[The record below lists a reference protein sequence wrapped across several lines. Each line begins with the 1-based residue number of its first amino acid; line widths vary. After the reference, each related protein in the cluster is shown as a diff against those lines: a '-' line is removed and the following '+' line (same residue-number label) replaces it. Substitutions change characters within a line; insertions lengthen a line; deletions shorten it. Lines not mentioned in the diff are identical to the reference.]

1 MTRIRVNAVG
11 LATVAFVAWMPE
23 LKFGMPELKFG
34 MPELKFG
41 PTYLSAQGGVVMGQR
56 PGPRIGPRDNQAP
69 QIGTGRL
76 LGRVVGGDTG
86 MPLRRAIVRLSGQD
100 FREGRVASTDEEG
113 RWELKDLP
121 AGRYTLSA
129 SKGGYVQLQF
139 GQRRPFEQGR
149 PIELGDGQT
158 LENVNFNLPRGS
170 VIAGRIV
177 DEFGEPVAE
186 AMVAAMRYR
195 YVSGRRRMVPAGR
208 FAQTD
213 DGGHFRIYGLPPG
226 DYYLSGTLRQGPMIG
241 FDNSDNVG
249 GYAPTYYPGTGSAQ
263 QAERVSVGLG
273 AEMSGVTFSLL
284 PVKTVK
290 VSGTVVDSTGRPMA
304 GAFVMLREDVRT
316 GDGNFMMTMMGG
328 GNRVKDDGS
337 FVVANVAP
345 GDYVVEA
352 RPMMMGP
359 GRRGE
364 DEPEVAFTTLSVAGE
379 DVTGVSLIGT
389 NGTSIRGRVTLQPAA
404 AASGVKPSEIS
415 VSAMAQDADAPMMFL
430 GRESRD
436 GVNDDWSFEV
446 RAVQSPIL
454 LRTFRL
460 PAGYTLKAVL
470 VGGQDVTDRGI
481 AFKPGEAVNGVEV
494 VISASSSSLSGGVTD
509 DDGKAVPDYAVVVYA
524 EDREHWGFMSRHIKL
539 ARPDQQGAYQVKD
552 LPAGRYLAV
561 AVEAVETG
569 EESDPAMLE
578 RLRPLAT
585 AFSIAEG
592 EQRALNLKL
601 VRAY

>member
-1 MTRIRVNAVG
+1 MSRKHVSVVG
-11 LATVAFVAWMPE
+11 AVAFAFAAWMPE
-23 LKFGMPELKFG
+23 LQLG

-41 PTYLSAQGGVVMGQR
+41 PTYVLAQGGTIMGQR

-69 QIGTGRL
+69 QVGTGRL
-76 LGRVVGGDTG
+76 RGRVVGGDSG
-86 MPLRRAIVRLSGQD
+86 LPLRRAIVRLSGQE
-100 FREGRVASTDEEG
+100 FREGRVASTDEDG

-129 SKGGYVQLQF
+129 SKGGYVQLQY

-226 DYYLSGTLRQGPMIG
+226 DYYLSATLRQGPMIG
-241 FDNSDNVG
+241 LENADNVG
-249 GYAPTYYPGTGSAQ
+249 SYAPTYYPGTGSAQ

-284 PVKTVK
+284 PVRTVT
-290 VSGTVVDSTGRPMA
+290 VTGTVVDSTGRPMA
-304 GAFVMLREDVRT
+304 GAFVMLREDVRM
-316 GDGNFMMTMMGG
+316 GEGNFMMMMMGG
-328 GNRVKDDGS
+328 GNRVRDDGS
-337 FVVANVAP
+337 FVVANVTP

-352 RPMMMGP
+352 RQMMMGP

-364 DEPEVAFTTLSVAGE
+364 DEPEVAFTTLSVGSE
-379 DVTGVSLIGT
+379 DVSGVSLIGT
-389 NGTSIRGRVTLQPAA
+389 RGTPIRGRITVQPASA
-404 AASGVKPSEIS
+404 VSGVKPSEVA
-415 VSAMAQDADAPMMFL
+415 VSAVAQDADAPMVFM
-430 GRESRD
+430 GREARD
-436 GVNDDWSFEV
+436 GVDADWSFEV
-446 RAVQSPIL
+446 TAVQGPVL

-460 PAGYTLKAVL
+460 PAGYSLKAVL
-470 VGGQDVTDRGI
+470 VGGQDVTDRGV
-481 AFKPGEAVNGVEV
+481 AFKPGEPVNGVEI
-494 VISASSSSLSGGVTD
+494 VITASSSSLSGGVTG
-509 DDGKAVPDYAVVVYA
+509 DDGKPVPDYAVVVYS

-539 ARPDQQGAYQVKD
+539 ARPDQQGGYQVTD
-552 LPAGRYLAV
+552 LPPGRYLAA
-561 AVEAVETG
+561 AVEALETG
-569 EESDPAMLE
+569 EESDPALLE

-585 AFSIAEG
+585 AFSLAEG

>member
-1 MTRIRVNAVG
+1 MTRIRVFAVG

-23 LKFGMPELKFG
+23 LKVGMPELKAS

-41 PTYLSAQGGVVMGQR
+41 PTYLLAQGGVFVGQR

-76 LGRVVGGDTG
+76 RGRVVGGDTG
-86 MPLRRAIVRLSGQD
+86 MPLRRAIVRLSGQE
-100 FREGRVASTDEEG
+100 FREGRVASTDEQG

-129 SKGGYVQLQF
+129 SKGGYVQLQY

-186 AMVAAMRYR
+186 ASVAALRYR

-208 FAQTD
+208 FSQTD

-226 DYYLSGTLRQGPMIG
+226 DYYLSATLRQGGMMGIESG
-241 FDNSDNVG
+241 DTTNS
-249 GYAPTYYPGTGSAQ
+249 YAPTYYPGTGSPQ
-263 QAERVSVGLG
+263 QADRISVGLG
-273 AEMSGVTFSLL
+273 AEVSGISFSLL
-284 PVKTVK
+284 PVRTVK
-290 VSGTVVDSTGRPMA
+290 VTGTAVDSSGRPMA
-304 GAFVMLREDVRT
+304 GAFVMLREDQRS
-316 GDGNFMMTMMGG
+316 GDGMVTMMFGG
-328 GNRVKDDGS
+328 AGNRVRDDGT
-337 FVVANVAP
+337 FILPNVAP
-345 GDYVVEA
+345 GDYVLEA
-352 RPMMMGP
+352 RQMMMGP
-359 GRRGE
+359 GRRGN
-364 DEPEVAFTTLSVAGE
+364 DDPEAAFTTLSVGGE
-379 DVTGVSLIGT
+379 DVMGVTLMGT
-389 NGTSIRGRVTLQPAA
+389 RGTPIRGQVVVQPAA
-404 AASGVKPSEIS
+404 AAGGLKPGEIS
-415 VSAMAQDADAPMMFL
+415 VNAVPADPDAVLFFG
-430 GRESRD
+430 GREMRD
-436 GVNDDWSFEV
+436 GLDDDWSFDL
-446 RAVQSPIL
+446 RAMQSTVLI
-454 LRTFRL
+454 RTFRL
-460 PAGYTLKAVL
+460 PAGYSLKAVL

-481 AFKPGEAVNGVEV
+481 AFKPGEPVNGVEV
-494 VISASSSSLSGGVTD
+494 VISGTSSSLSGAVSD
-509 DDGKAVPDYAVVVYA
+509 DSGKPVPDYAVVVYA

-561 AVEAVETG
+561 AVEAMETG

-578 RLRPLAT
+578 RLRQLAT

>member
-1 MTRIRVNAVG
+1 MTRIRVIAVG
-11 LATVAFVAWMPE
+11 LAAVGFAAWMPVT
-23 LKFGMPELKFG
+23 
-34 MPELKFG
+34 PELKFG
-41 PTYLSAQGGVVMGQR
+41 PTYLPELKFGPTYLLAQGGVVMGQR

-69 QIGTGRL
+69 QVGTGRL
-76 LGRVVGGDTG
+76 RGRVVGGDTG

-113 RWELKDLP
+113 RWELNDLP

-129 SKGGYVQLQF
+129 SKGGYVQLQY

-158 LENVNFNLPRGS
+158 LENVDFNLPRGS

-226 DYYLSGTLRQGPMIG
+226 DYYLSATLRQGPMIG
-241 FDNSDNVG
+241 LENSDNVG
-249 GYAPTYYPGTGSAQ
+249 SYAPTYYPGTGSAQ

-284 PVKTVK
+284 PVRTVK
-290 VSGTVVDSTGRPMA
+290 VTGTVVDSTGRPMA
-304 GAFVMLREDVRT
+304 GAFVMLREDVRM
-316 GDGNFMMTMMGG
+316 GEGNFMMMMMGG
-328 GNRVKDDGS
+328 GNRVRDDGS
-337 FVVANVAP
+337 FVVANVTP

-352 RPMMMGP
+352 RQMMMGP

-364 DEPEVAFTTLSVAGE
+364 DEPEVAFTTLSVGSE
-379 DVTGVSLIGT
+379 DVSGVSLIGT
-389 NGTSIRGRVTLQPAA
+389 RGTPIRGRITVQPPV
-404 AASGVKPSEIS
+404 SGVKPSEVA
-415 VSAMAQDADAPMMFL
+415 VSAVAQDADAPMVFM
-430 GRESRD
+430 GREARD
-436 GVNDDWSFEV
+436 GVDADWSFEV
-446 RAVQSPIL
+446 TAVQGPVL

-460 PAGYTLKAVL
+460 PAGYSLRAVL

-481 AFKPGEAVNGVEV
+481 AFKPGEAVNGVEI
-494 VISASSSSLSGGVTD
+494 VITASSSSLSGGVTD
-509 DDGKAVPDYAVVVYA
+509 DDGKAVPDYAVVVYS

-539 ARPDQQGAYQVKD
+539 ARPDQQGGYQVKD
-552 LPAGRYLAV
+552 LPPGRYLAV
-561 AVEAVETG
+561 AVEAMETG

-585 AFSIAEG
+585 AFSLADG

>member
-11 LATVAFVAWMPE
+11 LATVAFVAW
-23 LKFGMPELKFG
+23 MPELKFG

-226 DYYLSGTLRQGPMIG
+226 DYYLSATLRQGPMIG

-389 NGTSIRGRVTLQPAA
+389 KGTSIRGRVTLQPAA
-404 AASGVKPSEIS
+404 SANGVKPSEIS

-446 RAVQSPIL
+446 RAVQSPVL

-460 PAGYTLKAVL
+460 PSGYSLKAVL

-481 AFKPGEAVNGVEV
+481 AFKPGDAVNGVEV

>member
-1 MTRIRVNAVG
+1 MTRIRV
-11 LATVAFVAWMPE
+11 LAAALALVTSVSLMPE
-23 LKFGMPELKFG
+23 LQFGPTSVSLI
-34 MPELKFG
+34 PELKFG
-41 PTYLSAQGGVVMGQR
+41 PTYALVQGGVFMGQR

-69 QIGTGRL
+69 QVGTARL
-76 LGRVVGGDTG
+76 RGRVVGGDTG
-86 MPLRRAIVRLSGQD
+86 MPLRRAIVRLAGQE
-100 FREGRVASTDEEG
+100 FREGRVASTDEDG

-129 SKGGYVQLQF
+129 SKGGYVQLQY

-158 LENVNFNLPRGS
+158 LDHVNFNLPRGS

-186 AMVAAMRYR
+186 AMVTAMRYR

-226 DYYLSGTLRQGPMIG
+226 DYYLSATLRQGPMMG
-241 FDNSDNVG
+241 FESDSVAT
-249 GYAPTYYPGTGSAQ
+249 YAPTYYPGTASAQ

-284 PVKTVK
+284 PVRTVK
-290 VSGTVVDSTGRPMA
+290 VTGTAVDSTGRPMA
-304 GAFVMLREDVRT
+304 GAFVMLREDVRM
-316 GDGNFMMTMMGG
+316 GEGNFMTMMMGG
-328 GNRVKDDGS
+328 GNRVRDDGT
-337 FVVANVAP
+337 FVIANVAP

-364 DEPEVAFTTLSVAGE
+364 DDPEVAFTTLSVGGE
-379 DVTGVSLIGT
+379 DVSGVSLIGT
-389 NGTSIRGRVTLQPAA
+389 KGTPIRGRVTLQPAGA
-404 AASGVKPSEIS
+404 VSGVKPSEIS

-430 GRESRD
+430 GGEARD
-436 GVNDDWSFEV
+436 GVDEDWSFAV
-446 RAVQSPIL
+446 RAVQSPVL

-470 VGGQDVTDRGI
+470 AGGHDVTDRGL
-481 AFKPGEAVNGVEV
+481 AFKPGEPVNGVEI
-494 VISASSSSLSGGVTD
+494 VISASSSSVSGSVTD
-509 DDGKAVPDYAVVVYA
+509 DNGGAVPDYAVVIYS

-552 LPAGRYLAV
+552 LPGGRYLAA
-561 AVEAVETG
+561 AVEAMETG

-585 AFSIAEG
+585 AFSLADG

>member
-1 MTRIRVNAVG
+1 MIRRRVIAVG
-11 LATVAFVAWMPE
+11 LAAVALVAWMPE
-23 LKFGMPELKFG
+23 VTVE

-41 PTYLSAQGGVVMGQR
+41 PTYLLAQGGVFMGQR

-69 QIGTGRL
+69 QVGTGRL
-76 LGRVVGGDTG
+76 RGRVVGGDTG

-186 AMVAAMRYR
+186 AMVVAMRYR
-195 YVSGRRRMVPAGR
+195 YINGRRRLVPAGR

-226 DYYLSGTLRQGPMIG
+226 DYYLSATLREGPMLG
-241 FDNSDNVG
+241 FEVG
-249 GYAPTYYPGTGSAQ
+249 DGITSYAPTYYPGTGSAQ
-263 QAERVSVGLG
+263 QAERISVGLG

-290 VSGTVVDSTGRPMA
+290 VSGTAIDSTGRPMA
-304 GAFVMLREDVRT
+304 GAFVMLREDVRM
-316 GDGNFMMTMMGG
+316 GEGGMMMMMGG
-328 GNRVKDDGS
+328 GNRVKDDGT
-337 FVVANVAP
+337 FLLTNIAP
-345 GDYVVEA
+345 GDYVVEV
-352 RPMMMGP
+352 RQMMMGP
-359 GRRGE
+359 GRRGG
-364 DEPEVAFTTLSVAGE
+364 DEPEVAFTTLSVGSE

-389 NGTSIRGRVTLQPAA
+389 RGTSIRGRVTLQPAA

-446 RAVQSPIL
+446 RAVQSPVL

-481 AFKPGEAVNGVEV
+481 AFKTGEPVTGVEIV
-494 VISASSSSLSGGVTD
+494 VSASGSSLSGGVTD
-509 DDGKAVPDYAVVVYA
+509 DAGQPVPDYAVVVYA

-561 AVEAVETG
+561 AVEAMETG

-585 AFSIAEG
+585 AFSLGEG